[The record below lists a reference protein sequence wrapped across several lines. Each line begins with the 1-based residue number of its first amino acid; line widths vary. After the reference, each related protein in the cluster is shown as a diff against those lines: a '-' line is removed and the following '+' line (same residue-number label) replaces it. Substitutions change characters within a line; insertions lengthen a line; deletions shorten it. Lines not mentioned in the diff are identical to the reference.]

1 LTGNDGNKK
10 PPASLWQYAGMA
22 SQFLVSIGLGVFIGY
37 KADGWMNI
45 RIPLLVWLLPLLII
59 IGTIYRMAKDTRN
72 KG

>member
-1 LTGNDGNKK
+1 
-10 PPASLWQYAGMA
+10 MA

-37 KADGWMNI
+37 KVDEWMKT

-59 IGTIYRMAKDTRN
+59 IGTIYRMVKDTSN